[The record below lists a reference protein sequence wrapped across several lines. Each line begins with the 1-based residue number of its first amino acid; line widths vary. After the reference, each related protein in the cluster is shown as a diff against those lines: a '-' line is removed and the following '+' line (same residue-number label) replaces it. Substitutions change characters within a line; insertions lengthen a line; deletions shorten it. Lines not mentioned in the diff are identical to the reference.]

1 MKTSNQY
8 FCSCIYSEKSMG
20 KKLKDINIGITL
32 SASYGPPPLLSVP
45 AIMSVP
51 YVTLGY
57 VMILTQGHMCKF
69 KVPGRKSA

>member
-1 MKTSNQY
+1 MTNISAVVY
-8 FCSCIYSEKSMG
+8 ILRRALER
-20 KKLKDINIGITL
+20 KDIYIGITL
-32 SASYGPPPLLSVP
+32 SASYGPPALLFVH
-45 AIMSVP
+45 AIMSGP

>member
-8 FCSCIYSEKSMG
+8 FCSYIYILRRAWER
-20 KKLKDINIGITL
+20 KDINIGITL
-32 SASYGPPPLLSVP
+32 SASYGPPPLLSVH

-51 YVTLGY
+51 YVTFGY
-57 VMILTQGHMCKF
+57 VMILTQGHVCKF